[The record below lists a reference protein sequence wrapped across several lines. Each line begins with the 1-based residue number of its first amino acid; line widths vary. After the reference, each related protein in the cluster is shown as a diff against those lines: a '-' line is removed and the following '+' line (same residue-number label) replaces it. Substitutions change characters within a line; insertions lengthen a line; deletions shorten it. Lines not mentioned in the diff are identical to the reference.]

1 METKTV
7 TVCKICGEK
16 VTSEDTAAMSDS
28 GWCSDCTVLREGA
41 ERLMDKDPKKA
52 IHYFTDLFMQA
63 RRRTISAE
71 KLENCIWEAWW
82 SGQKADCNTSL

>member
-1 METKTV
+1 V

-16 VTSEDTAAMSDS
+16 IKSEDTKALAE
-28 GWCSDCTVLREGA
+28 GRLCSDCTVLGESA
-41 ERLMDKDPKKA
+41 QRLMEKNPKKA

-63 RRRTISAE
+63 RRRTLAAE

-82 SGQKADCNTSL
+82 SGQKSDCTTRI